1 MFSLIKKILSQARSF
16 AAFSDRLDKI
26 ESQLERYESLADE
39 NESLW
44 QYLDE
49 QKEND
54 EAFIGY
60 ADEFE
65 YLDEQKEIDAVWTGS
80 AEDFQ
85 DEISD
90 MMVRNMKPQ
99 GDA

>member
-1 MFSLIKKILSQARSF
+1 MLERVRSF
-16 AAFSDRLDKI
+16 DAVYDRLDKI
-26 ESQLERYESLADE
+26 EADLKRYEKLADE

-49 QKEND
+49 QKE
-54 EAFIGY
+54 
-60 ADEFE
+60 
-65 YLDEQKEIDAVWTGS
+65 IDGIWTGS

>member
-1 MFSLIKKILSQARSF
+1 MFSIIRKMLARARSF
-16 AAFSDRLDKI
+16 DAVFDRLDKI
-26 ESQLERYESLADE
+26 ESKLERFEKLADE

-49 QKEND
+49 QKEMD
-54 EAFIGY
+54 G
-60 ADEFE
+60 
-65 YLDEQKEIDAVWTGS
+65 VWTGS
-80 AEDFQ
+80 SDEFQ

-90 MMVRNMKPQ
+90 MMIRNMKTQ

>member
-1 MFSLIKKILSQARSF
+1 MFSLITKLKKLASQARSF

-49 QKEND
+49 QKE
-54 EAFIGY
+54 
-60 ADEFE
+60 
-65 YLDEQKEIDAVWTGS
+65 IDAVWTGS

>member
-1 MFSLIKKILSQARSF
+1 MFSIIRKMFERVRSF
-16 AAFSDRLDKI
+16 DAVYDRLDKI
-26 ESQLERYESLADE
+26 EADLKRYEKLADE

-49 QKEND
+49 QKE
-54 EAFIGY
+54 
-60 ADEFE
+60 
-65 YLDEQKEIDAVWTGS
+65 IDGIWTGS

-90 MMVRNMKPQ
+90 MMVRHMKPQ

>member
-1 MFSLIKKILSQARSF
+1 MLERARSF
-16 AAFSDRLDKI
+16 DAVFDRLDKI
-26 ESQLERYESLADE
+26 EAQLEKHQKLADE

-49 QKEND
+49 QKEM
-54 EAFIGY
+54 EG
-60 ADEFE
+60 
-65 YLDEQKEIDAVWTGS
+65 VWTGS
-80 AEDFQ
+80 ADDFQ

-90 MMVRNMKPQ
+90 IMVRNMKPQ

>member
-1 MFSLIKKILSQARSF
+1 MFSIIRKMLARARSF
-16 AAFSDRLDKI
+16 DAVFDRIDKI
-26 ESQLERYESLADE
+26 ESKLERFEKLADE

-49 QKEND
+49 QKEM
-54 EAFIGY
+54 
-60 ADEFE
+60 
-65 YLDEQKEIDAVWTGS
+65 DAVWTGS
-80 AEDFQ
+80 ADEFQ

-90 MMVRNMKPQ
+90 MMIRNMKPQ

>member
-1 MFSLIKKILSQARSF
+1 MFARAQSF
-16 AAFSDRLDKI
+16 AAVSDRLDQV
-26 ESQLERYESLADE
+26 EAQLQRFEKLADE

-49 QKEND
+49 QKEM
-54 EAFIGY
+54 EG
-60 ADEFE
+60 
-65 YLDEQKEIDAVWTGS
+65 VWTGS
-80 AEDFQ
+80 ADEFQ

>member
-1 MFSLIKKILSQARSF
+1 MFSIIRKMLERVRSF
-16 AAFSDRLDKI
+16 DAVFDRLDKI
-26 ESQLERYESLADE
+26 EAQLEKHQQLADE

-49 QKEND
+49 QKEM
-54 EAFIGY
+54 EG
-60 ADEFE
+60 
-65 YLDEQKEIDAVWTGS
+65 VWTGS
-80 AEDFQ
+80 AGEFQ

>member
-1 MFSLIKKILSQARSF
+1 MFSIIHKMFARAQSF
-16 AAFSDRLDKI
+16 AAVFDRLDKV
-26 ESQLERYESLADE
+26 EAQLDKFEKLADE

-49 QKEND
+49 QKE
-54 EAFIGY
+54 
-60 ADEFE
+60 
-65 YLDEQKEIDAVWTGS
+65 IDGIWTGS
-80 AEDFQ
+80 ADEFQ

>member
-1 MFSLIKKILSQARSF
+1 MFSIIKKLLSQARSF
-16 AAFSDRLDKI
+16 AAYSDRLDKI
-26 ESQLERYESLADE
+26 ESKLERFEKLADE

-49 QKEND
+49 QKEM
-54 EAFIGY
+54 EG
-60 ADEFE
+60 
-65 YLDEQKEIDAVWTGS
+65 VWTGS
-80 AEDFQ
+80 ADEFQ

-90 MMVRNMKPQ
+90 MMIRNMKPQ

>member
-1 MFSLIKKILSQARSF
+1 MFSIIRKMLERVRSF
-16 AAFSDRLDKI
+16 DAVYDRLDKI
-26 ESQLERYESLADE
+26 EADLKRYEKLADE

-49 QKEND
+49 QKE
-54 EAFIGY
+54 
-60 ADEFE
+60 
-65 YLDEQKEIDAVWTGS
+65 IDGIWTGS

>member
-1 MFSLIKKILSQARSF
+1 MFSIIRKMLERVRSF
-16 AAFSDRLDKI
+16 DAAFDRLDKI
-26 ESQLERYESLADE
+26 ESKLERFEKLADE

-49 QKEND
+49 QKEMD
-54 EAFIGY
+54 GI
-60 ADEFE
+60 
-65 YLDEQKEIDAVWTGS
+65 WTGS
-80 AEDFQ
+80 ADDFQ

>member
-1 MFSLIKKILSQARSF
+1 MFSIIRKMLERVRSF
-16 AAFSDRLDKI
+16 DAVYDRLDKI
-26 ESQLERYESLADE
+26 EAELKRYERLADE

-49 QKEND
+49 QKEMD
-54 EAFIGY
+54 GIWA
-60 ADEFE
+60 
-65 YLDEQKEIDAVWTGS
+65 GS

-85 DEISD
+85 DEVSD
-90 MMVRNMKPQ
+90 MMVRNMKTQ

>member
-1 MFSLIKKILSQARSF
+1 MFSIIRKMLARARSF
-16 AAFSDRLDKI
+16 DAVFDRLDKI
-26 ESQLERYESLADE
+26 EAQLETHQKLADE

-49 QKEND
+49 QKEMD
-54 EAFIGY
+54 G
-60 ADEFE
+60 
-65 YLDEQKEIDAVWTGS
+65 VWTGS
-80 AEDFQ
+80 ADEFA

-90 MMVRNMKPQ
+90 MMIRNMKPQ

>member
-1 MFSLIKKILSQARSF
+1 MFSIIRKMLARARSF
-16 AAFSDRLDKI
+16 DAVFDRLDKI
-26 ESQLERYESLADE
+26 EAQLEKHQQLADE

-49 QKEND
+49 QKEM
-54 EAFIGY
+54 EG
-60 ADEFE
+60 
-65 YLDEQKEIDAVWTGS
+65 VWTGS
-80 AEDFQ
+80 ADEFQ

>member
-1 MFSLIKKILSQARSF
+1 MFSLIRKMFARVRSF
-16 AAFSDRLDKI
+16 DAVYDRLDKI
-26 ESQLERYESLADE
+26 EAKLDRFEKLADE

-49 QKEND
+49 QKEM
-54 EAFIGY
+54 EG
-60 ADEFE
+60 
-65 YLDEQKEIDAVWTGS
+65 VWTGS
-80 AEDFQ
+80 ADEFV